1 MDDISTLSRARK
13 ALKTMKAG
21 IHASI
26 QQAKREGRPAPGL
39 TKERRLVAQLEQL
52 IGVSTNRSV
61 ATATDKSGKVRASIG
76 FNITSQYSA
85 SPMLPDLMRAQT
97 GGHRAAEMNGH
108 RIPTALDLENEIIAS
123 QHTATGEGSSN
134 VLAMLYRT
142 DFGDEL
148 GSMFMYDLLDV
159 AAMQVIDYIIA
170 SGGTITML
178 TYMQLWLLYRYFYR
192 TNPIIAQVIDTH
204 TDLLM
209 SKARVDP
216 PANVS
221 EILRDFTVNFF
232 NNWIER
238 SKFSIAL
245 RDAHRKLN
253 IYGYAY
259 IVMDDDT
266 TRLKNELQ
274 PMRDITPTN
283 YKLELSEEDEAFVQK
298 IEKMYRDEDPKK
310 ISVIDRL
317 SYLSKKCIFRFEP
330 DYCGPDRTLV
340 YSPLELT
347 REYKKR
353 DASYEAIFLPNRY
366 AAEKPESLRELGL
379 TGGWVQL
386 ILDAGSN
393 PELQIDNGTE
403 QTFPF
408 LTVLE
413 RPERTSLIHRTL
425 HDALIYE
432 LGRRAELV
440 RMQMFGKQGRIYMA
454 PEASMDQL
462 YELEGQIQALHE
474 DPTYVVVT
482 NHQIT
487 IEEVGQKV
495 SDQAK
500 ELMDGEEHAQ
510 NTMSTAMGLPMSF
523 ISNESQYTGANITL
537 EVINVIYN
545 SQKDHI
551 TSVVNETI
559 FKPVAIRKGLVVLD
573 DWGDPRPVYPRL
585 TFTRMALRDDAVTQ
599 NLFNLYQKGSL
610 PVEIIYE
617 VFNLDTEDVNRG
629 LRDNSF
635 TFKDPTFN
643 DLIRGVTDSLAAQI
657 AAAPE
662 IMEKICESI
671 GIKVPPAPLAPPGGE
686 GMPGGGGGEFPG
698 GEMGPGGMPPEGM
711 PPGGEGEMPPGEGVP
726 GEVAPE
732 EGIEVP
738 DVSGDN
744 FSPPNY

>member
-1 MDDISTLSRARK
+1 MMDDATTLSRARK
-13 ALKTMKAG
+13 AHKTLKAG
-21 IHASI
+21 LRAAIQHART
-26 QQAKREGRPAPGL
+26 QGL
-39 TKERRLVAQLEQL
+39 PEPPMIKERRLISQLETL
-52 IGVSTNRSV
+52 IGVANNRTV
-61 ATATDKSGKVRASIG
+61 ATSKDPEGKVRASIG
-76 FNITSQYSA
+76 FNINSKYSA

-97 GGHRAAEMNGH
+97 GERKAEMNGT

-123 QHTATGEGSSN
+123 EHTGSSFTAEGSSN
-134 VLAMLYRT
+134 VMAMLYRT
-142 DFGDEL
+142 DFTDEM

-178 TYMQLWLLYRYFYR
+178 THMQLWLLYRYFYR

-216 PANVS
+216 PANVP
-221 EILRDFTVNFF
+221 EILRDYCVNFF

-238 SKFSIAL
+238 SKFSIAI
-245 RDAHRKLN
+245 RDAHRKMN

-266 TRLKNELQ
+266 TKLKNELQ
-274 PMRDITPTN
+274 PLRDITPTN
-283 YKLELSEEDEAFVQK
+283 YKLELSEEDEVFVKK
-298 IEKMYRDEDPKK
+298 IEQQYRDEDPAK
-310 ISVIDRL
+310 IEVIDRM
-317 SYLSKKCIFRFEP
+317 SYLSKKCIFRFES
-330 DYCGPDRTLV
+330 DYYGPDRTLI

-353 DASYEAIFLPNRY
+353 DASYEALFIPNKY
-366 AAEKPESLRELGL
+366 ANEAPENLREMGL
-379 TGGWVQL
+379 TGGWQQL

-408 LTVLE
+408 MTVLE

-454 PEASMDQL
+454 PSASLDQL
-462 YELEGQIQALHE
+462 YDLEAQIQSLHE

-523 ISNESQYTGANITL
+523 ISNESQYSGANITL

-585 TFTRMALRDDAVTQ
+585 TFTRMALRDDSVTQ

-617 VFNLDTEDVNRG
+617 IFNLDTEDINRA
-629 LRDNSF
+629 LRDNAF

-662 IMEKICESI
+662 IMERICESI
-671 GIKVPPAPLAPPGGE
+671 GIEVPPAPLAPPGGE
-686 GMPGGGGGEFPG
+686 GGMPGGDMGGEFPG
-698 GEMGPGGMPPEGM
+698 GGGELPGGLPGEMPGEEGM
-711 PPGGEGEMPPGEGVP
+711 PPGEGEVPPGEGVN
-726 GEVAPE
+726 
-732 EGIEVP
+732 VP
-738 DVSGDN
+738 DVTTDN
-744 FSPPNY
+744 FTPT